1 MAKSNPK
8 KLINESAKMLR
19 QIMQAGLTV
28 ISDEMIIGLS
38 KGFDKT
44 SAATE
49 LEPLKDVSSK
59 GLRSYKSAL
68 KDAFTVI
75 ATRAL
80 KEVRTELPK
89 QVRLD
94 ESFKL
99 AAYDLLPVKIRKQI
113 EAQAELLSVT
123 QFNDLKK
130 EISFQY
136 LSSAPSTDSMASLIN
151 DLQESADSFAY
162 GASVNAGSVTAAA
175 QNVNNV
181 RTEFLFEADSL
192 EQIEAFEFVNGD
204 PVSEIC
210 QNLAGTIFFK
220 DDPESFQF
228 FPPLHFNCKSYVRPL
243 IKVPR
248 GKEIQKL
255 QPSTQKARDS
265 IQFAEHKCPHC

>member
-8 KLINESAKMLR
+8 KLINEAAKMLK
-19 QIMQAGLTV
+19 QVMQTGLTV
-28 ISDEMIIGLS
+28 ISDEMIVSVS
-38 KGFDKT
+38 KAFNKT
-44 SAATE
+44 SEATE
-49 LEPLKDVSSK
+49 LDPLKDIPSK
-59 GLRSYKSAL
+59 GLQAYKSAL

-75 ATRAL
+75 ATQAL
-80 KEVRTELPK
+80 KDVRTELPK
-89 QVRLD
+89 KVKLD

-99 AAYDLLPVKIRKQI
+99 AAFDLLPAKIRKQI
-113 EAQAELLSVT
+113 EAQASLLSVT

-136 LSSAPSTDSMASLIN
+136 LSSAPSTDSMASMIN
-151 DLQESADSFAY
+151 DLQESADSFVY

-175 QNVNNV
+175 QNINNV

-192 EQIEAFEFVNGD
+192 DQIEAFEFVNGD

-210 QNLAGTIFFK
+210 QNLAGTIFYK
-220 DDPESFQF
+220 DDPEAFQF
-228 FPPLHFNCKSYVRPL
+228 FPPLHFNCKSYIRPL
-243 IKVPR
+243 IKAPK

-265 IQFAEHKCPHC
+265 IQFAEHKCQHC